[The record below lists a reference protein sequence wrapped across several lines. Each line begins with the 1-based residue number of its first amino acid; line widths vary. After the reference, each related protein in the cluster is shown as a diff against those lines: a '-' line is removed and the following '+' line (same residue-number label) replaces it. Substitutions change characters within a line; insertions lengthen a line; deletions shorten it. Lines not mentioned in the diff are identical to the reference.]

1 MLTVA
6 LTGGIGSGK
15 TAVCNIFHQAGLEA
29 GLEIID
35 ADVIARNLLAGSLT
49 GSHSQALKKV
59 YNLFGSDVFNSSG
72 QEEGQLDR
80 KKLRTL
86 VFSSKTKKKQL
97 EELLHPLVYEEI
109 FSQIKN
115 FSRKEV
121 FEQQSGRENQPIN
134 IVIIAIPLLFE
145 THAENKFDRVLVIDV
160 PVELQIER
168 SMQRDQC
175 SRELIEQ
182 IINSQVDRQTRL
194 NHADDVID
202 NSGTLTELR
211 EQVKN
216 LLNFYRSLKK

>member
-1 MLTVA
+1 MLTIA

-15 TAVCNIFHQAGLEA
+15 SVVCNIFHQLGLEF

-59 YNLFGSDVFNSSG
+59 YNLFGSDLFESTE
-72 QEEGQLDR
+72 QKEGQLNR
-80 KKLRTL
+80 EKLRTL
-86 VFSSKTKKKQL
+86 IFASKTKKKQL

-109 FSQIKN
+109 FSQIKTFN
-115 FSRKEV
+115 RKELL
-121 FEQQSGRENQPIN
+121 EQQADRENHRIN

-160 PVELQIER
+160 PVELQIKR
-168 SMQRDQC
+168 STQRDQC

-182 IINSQVDRQTRL
+182 IINSQIDRQTRL
-194 NHADDVID
+194 THADDVID

-211 EQVKN
+211 EQVKI